1 MSRWV
6 EDIIKLTVRKARMC
20 RCILV
25 WLWIFGR
32 EKKLN
37 AELSTWKE
45 EQQGCKFIGEIVL
58 EKIQ

>member
-6 EDIIKLTVRKARMC
+6 QDIIKLTVRKARMC
-20 RCILV
+20 GCILV

-37 AELSTWKE
+37 AELSTWKGATRL
-45 EQQGCKFIGEIVL
+45 QIYRGNCS
-58 EKIQ
+58 